1 MLSDTVYEAK
11 KIVRPVGLKIEK
23 IHACYHN
30 CVMFRGENK
39 DLDHCHECGT
49 SRYKRRNDGGG
60 DGEDSNEER

>member
-30 CVMFRGENK
+30 GVLFHGEND
-39 DLDHCHECGT
+39 DLNRCPECG
-49 SRYKRRNDGGG
+49 N
-60 DGEDSNEER
+60 NEVKAMK

>member
-30 CVMFRGENK
+30 CVLFHGEND
-39 DLDHCHECGT
+39 DLNRCPECGNN
-49 SRYKRRNDGGG
+49 KVKAMK
-60 DGEDSNEER
+60 